1 MLSDLFSEV
10 SKNHTYNLTITS
22 ENFFS
27 TEKLSNSGLWL
38 HIFQNFNFG
47 LRALIFIISSKN
59 WQLFSLQWQ
68 VWFICFF
75 FFSFWENVSQNTP
88 VWITTAGLISF
99 PVNQK
104 KKNQQNTA
112 NSASSSLEKCF
123 SLSILLW
130 PALCVVPSRLHT
142 VFLKDSY

>member
-1 MLSDLFSEV
+1 MLTDLFFKV
-10 SKNHTYNLTITS
+10 SKNHNLTITS

-68 VWFICFF
+68 VWFICFC
-75 FFSFWENVSQNTP
+75 FFSFWETVSQNTP
-88 VWITTAGLISF
+88 VWITTAGLIFF

-104 KKNQQNTA
+104 KKTNKTQLIQLA
-112 NSASSSLEKCF
+112 AHWKSAFPWVSYFGL
-123 SLSILLW
+123 
-130 PALCVVPSRLHT
+130 LCV
-142 VFLKDSY
+142 